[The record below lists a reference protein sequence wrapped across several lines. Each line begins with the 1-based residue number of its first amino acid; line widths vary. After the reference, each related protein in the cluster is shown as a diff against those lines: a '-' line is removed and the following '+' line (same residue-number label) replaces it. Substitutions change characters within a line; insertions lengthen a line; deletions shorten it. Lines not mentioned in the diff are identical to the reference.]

1 MVFANMERH
10 VIKFISLTYVR
21 KIKNAKKDIV
31 IRDNLSDATSLTDT
45 TDANWEIFVL
55 TFMKK
60 HHIKVMLLQKE
71 FQLFVCSLK

>member
-31 IRDNLSDATSLTDT
+31 ISDTRPNAISLKHLKDVNL
-45 TDANWEIFVL
+45 EIFVHI
-55 TFMKK
+55 FIKK
-60 HHIKVMLLQKE
+60 PEKVN
-71 FQLFVCSLK
+71 